1 MLGAD
6 RGYDTRDFVWR
17 ARALGVTPHVAQN
30 DRERRSAID
39 RAPPQARGLPT
50 QPAPAHGQTP
60 AKPEPRPV
68 KAPKTAVLRPSWR
81 AARVQLSPTSSTS
94 H

>member
-39 RAPPQARGLPT
+39 RRTTRHGGLPT
-50 QPAPAHGQTP
+50 QPAPGA
-60 AKPEPRPV
+60 
-68 KAPKTAVLRPSWR
+68 
-81 AARVQLSPTSSTS
+81 
-94 H
+94 